1 MESLGVATVGGQKK
15 LSFRGTDYPQRPA
28 FFALRYQRM
37 LIKTCA
43 AGDVGFDGLALLNLV
58 VLVEDIR
65 RYASA
70 PGFFNSQLQ
79 SHLGMTYKQLHLTR
93 TKCADLGW
101 LHYEAGGRR
110 RQGLYWVIVPECY
123 ADLVNTD
130 AQEFIS
136 PKGKQSG
143 NQSETYRKPIGQ
155 PSYLDPYPKTSTPK
169 EAAAVGDFES
179 EKRRVERRLLEL
191 GLGKAV
197 ETVRDALPN
206 GLTLA
211 QMTAVIDYY
220 ASRPDAWGPG
230 ALRTRLVSP
239 SAPSLASDQGW
250 PAPSPK
256 EKRRIEEAAAV
267 AEQRLRSSERETS
280 IADRDRM
287 QQLELDFGERLDA
300 LPFEQQKELCPND
313 FARKM
318 LVRKGPRAAAI
329 RPQLLRAFAER
340 YGSEPAE
347 RGMG

>member
-1 MESLGVATVGGQKK
+1 MESLLEDNAALSRQRK
-15 LSFRGTDYPQRPA
+15 LGFRGTDYPQRSP

-43 AGDVGFDGLALLNLV
+43 ASDVGFDGLALLNTV

-65 RYASA
+65 RYVSP
-70 PGFFNSQLQ
+70 PGFFNPQLQ

-93 TKCADLGW
+93 QKCADRGW
-101 LHYEAGGRR
+101 LHYEPGGRR

-123 ADLVNTD
+123 ADLVSTD
-130 AQEFIS
+130 AQEFIT
-136 PKGKQSG
+136 PKGKQSV

-155 PSYLDPYPKTSTPK
+155 PSYLDPIPKTSTPK
-169 EAAAVGDFES
+169 EVAAVGIENTEADR
-179 EKRRVERRLLEL
+179 RRVETRLFEL

-211 QMTAVIDYY
+211 QMTAVIEYY

-230 ALRTRLVSP
+230 ALRNRLVSP
-239 SAPSLASDQGW
+239 SAPSLAPDQGW

-267 AEQRLRSSERETS
+267 AERRQQSSARESSIVDRER
-280 IADRDRM
+280 IR
-287 QQLELDFGERLDA
+287 QLELNFGDRLNA
-300 LPFEQQKELCPND
+300 LPIEQQKELCPND
-313 FARKM
+313 FARRL
-318 LVRKGPRAAAI
+318 LVKHGPGAAAI

-340 YGSEPAE
+340 YGSET
-347 RGMG
+347 